1 MINWLAI
8 AIGGGI
14 FTPIASLLAI
24 LFTRRKINAES
35 SEIGAKATEVANRAA
50 GLAMNNLRKELTAE
64 ATRAEKAVV
73 AMDIEYGRR
82 LDAIQQTEYR
92 DRTIHR
98 MELLIDAHTR
108 WDQLVVGILRE
119 HGIEGIPDPPTLD
132 HEHFS

>member
-1 MINWLAI
+1 VSSWLSV

-14 FTPIASLLAI
+14 FTPPAAVIAI

-50 GLAMNNLRKELTAE
+50 GIALDNLRKELQAE
-64 ATRAEKAVV
+64 SRRRDEAVQS
-73 AMDIEYGRR
+73 MDIEYRRR
-82 LDAIQQTEYR
+82 LDAVQETEQR

-98 MELLIDAHTR
+98 LALLIDAHTR
-108 WDQLVVGILRE
+108 WDKLVVGILRD

-132 HEHFS
+132 HEHFA